1 MQRGERGSEIVGGD
15 VSVDQVILIVD
26 GDPGFRRFATRALAV
41 TGFAISAVGS
51 GREALTVAEEEKL
64 ALVVLEVR
72 LEDVSGYEI
81 CRRLR
86 EDHGESLPIL
96 FVSADRTEASD
107 RVAGLLIGADDYL
120 AKPVASDELVA
131 RVLRHLRRL
140 ATWNGSGVR
149 LTAREREVLRLLADG
164 LAPSQIAASLGITP
178 KTVATHVEHIYA
190 KLGVH
195 TRAQAVASAFRLSMV
210 ET

>member
-1 MQRGERGSEIVGGD
+1 MAGD
-15 VSVDQVILIVD
+15 VGAERVILIAD
-26 GDPGFRRFATRALAV
+26 GDPGFRRFAVRTLAV
-41 TGFAISAVGS
+41 TGLKTTDVGCGRDALAVADE
-51 GREALTVAEEEKL
+51 REL

-86 EDHGESLPIL
+86 DDHGESLPIL
-96 FVSADRTEASD
+96 FVSGDRTDASD
-107 RVAGLLIGADDYL
+107 RVAGLMIGADDYL
-120 AKPVASDELVA
+120 AKPVAADELVA
-131 RVLRHLRRL
+131 RVRRHLRRL
-140 ATWNGSGVR
+140 QTWNGAGVR
-149 LTAREREVLRLLADG
+149 LTAREREVLGLLAGG

-195 TRAQAVASAFRLSMV
+195 TRAQAVASAFRLSMI